1 MGIELVSGIDGM
13 AILAVTLSAVI
24 SYLFQEF
31 LIPRGLSGLQVAF
44 PTGPKR
50 YEVHTVTATKEEAKK
65 LLKTKGMRNGLT
77 VYVMALT
84 GAILLG
90 MEWLFYQ
97 MDLTEGLHQVSLAMA
112 LILII
117 VPAMISTGVS
127 MSTQIVNRTGGR
139 RATLQGAS
147 TFRNGVGVSITILWF
162 TSLIMLWYIM
172 YFAEVEFDRRLAIT
186 GCLAFAP
193 GFIAYGRV
201 MGSSWTALTE
211 SSRQLS
217 KGEPSAFYP
226 YKPPARKQFVS
237 TLVWINT
244 AAMPFIAF
252 NTFVSLILLGIDPT
266 MFEHSERVLD
276 LPEYRPQSSIME
288 EGGVIGFYAIEL
300 FSFISEP
307 GIRVPLVTIV
317 LLFLLLNVAI
327 VGFLF
332 VYEVARILF
341 LDIADVSGK
350 GGIRLA
356 DSRLLRS
363 ERSQQANVLNF
374 CFTGF
379 AGQSMLLLALAMLT
393 FWDSQYLP
401 QGSQCGSWED
411 SICQV
416 IRKDALEEMTWML
429 ASGGQ
434 VVFLGIW
441 IMSRRTGQRLDDISF
456 DAMANQKRIQ
466 LEAIE
471 QMIYRQ
477 GEDFRQLIKTDNW
490 SKAMEKMELLYE
502 DHGEESIEGLSLV
515 RRTEASMEM
524 LMGFG
529 RWDQAEQ
536 VALSFLA
543 LRAGRTAEIA
553 RVILAAASLAQRDI
567 PEVIPRLEYL
577 ADEDIESARLKWVTS
592 VLDPSVPLPK
602 SVRPLLRVDG
612 LTKRNIDL
620 LKRFRDGIPGS
631 DIPWKYK
638 PASKLHILGDIARFR
653 IWSQPEI
660 ALDKLEA
667 WVKKNDIDMDD
678 WPHGQTARALLYMD
692 RGMKASAI
700 NIVEKAMKKHPRHPH
715 LRRLAIYLAT
725 KGEIELP
732 ESEKTGLIWAD
743 TMEGD
748 WEKNWQSSHN
758 VVAAP
763 DNRTNMMKIHTWFAN
778 AWTTRRETTTKKL
791 GKKGWKKAAWPN
803 PPFANY
809 LIMTGIITTVG
820 GVPVDLGMPGW
831 IDFDACE
838 KAGLFEL

>member
-1 MGIELVSGIDGM
+1 MGIELVSDFDSM
-13 AILAVTLSAVI
+13 ALVAMVLSALT
-24 SYLFQEF
+24 SYLFQEY

-44 PTGPKR
+44 PTGPRR
-50 YEVHTVTATKEEAKK
+50 YEVHTVTSSKEEAKE
-65 LLKTKGMRNGLT
+65 LLKTPGMRNGLT

-97 MDLTEGLHQVSLAMA
+97 MEFTEGLHQISLAVA

-162 TSLIMLWYIM
+162 TSLLMLWYIM
-172 YFAEVEFDRRLAIT
+172 GFADVEFDRRLALT

-211 SSRQLS
+211 SSKQLS

-226 YKPPARKQFVS
+226 YKPKARKQFIS

-244 AAMPFIAF
+244 AAMPYIAF
-252 NTFVSLILLGIDPT
+252 NTFVSLILLTIDPT
-266 MFEHSERVLD
+266 MFEHSQKVME

-300 FSFISEP
+300 FANISES

-317 LLFLLLNVAI
+317 LLFLLLNVAV

-401 QGSQCGSWED
+401 QGSQCGTWQD

-434 VVFLGIW
+434 VVFLAIW
-441 IMSRRTGQRLDDISF
+441 VLSRRTGQHLDDISF
-456 DAMANQKRIQ
+456 DAMANQKRIE
-466 LEAIE
+466 LESIE
-471 QMIYRQ
+471 KMIYRQ
-477 GEDFRQLIKTDNW
+477 GEDFRKMIKSDNW
-490 SKAMEKMELLYE
+490 SKAMEMMELLYE

-553 RVILAAASLAQRDI
+553 RVILTAASLAQRDI
-567 PEVIPRLEYL
+567 PEVIPRLDYL
-577 ADEDIESARLKWVTS
+577 AEEDVESARLKWVTS
-592 VLDPSVPLPK
+592 VLDPSVKL
-602 SVRPLLRVDG
+602 SSSARALLRLDS

-620 LKRFRDGIPGS
+620 LKRYKDGIPAS
-631 DIPWKYK
+631 DIPWKYN
-638 PASKLHILGDIARFR
+638 PPTKLHILGDIARFR

-667 WVKKNDIDMDD
+667 WVKRNDIDMDE

-715 LRRLAIYLAT
+715 LRRLAIHFAVGGEMEMPAT
-725 KGEIELP
+725 
-732 ESEKTGLIWAD
+732 EKTGLIWAD
-743 TMEGD
+743 SMEGD
-748 WEKNWQSSHN
+748 LEKNWENSHN
-758 VVAAP
+758 VVASP
-763 DNRTNMMKIHTWFAN
+763 DNTSKPMKIHSWNAN
-778 AWTTRRETTTKKL
+778 AWVARRETTVKNL
-791 GKKGWKKAAWPN
+791 GKKGWKKAVWSTQPY
-803 PPFANY
+803 ANY

-820 GVPVDLGMPGW
+820 GVPIDLGLPGW
-831 IDFDACE
+831 IDFKACE
-838 KAGLFEL
+838 KANLFDL

>member
-1 MGIELVSGIDGM
+1 MGITLVSGFDIM
-13 AILAVTLSAVI
+13 AILAVLLSALAA
-24 SYLFQEF
+24 YLFQEY

-50 YEVHTVTATKEEAKK
+50 YEVHTVTDNKYEAKE
-65 LLKTKGMRNGLT
+65 LLKAPGMRNGLT
-77 VYVMALT
+77 VYVMALA

-90 MEWLFYQ
+90 VEWLFYQ
-97 MDLTEGLHQVSLAMA
+97 LNWSEGIHQMSLAMA
-112 LILII
+112 LILIV

-127 MSTQIVNRTGGR
+127 MSTQIITRTGGR

-147 TFRNGVGVSITILWF
+147 TFRNGAGVSITIFWF
-162 TSLIMLWYIM
+162 TALIMLWYIM
-172 YFAEVEFDRRLAIT
+172 GFAGYELDHKLALI

-201 MGSSWTALTE
+201 MGSSWTALKE
-211 SSRQLS
+211 SSKKLS

-237 TLVWINT
+237 TLVWLNT
-244 AAMPFIAF
+244 TAMPYIAF
-252 NTFVSLILLGIDPT
+252 NTLISLILLAFDPT
-266 MFEHSERVLD
+266 MFEHTQKVLD

-300 FSFISEP
+300 FANISEP

-363 ERSQQANVLNF
+363 ERTQQANVLNF

-401 QGSQCGSWED
+401 QGAECGTWQD
-411 SICQV
+411 SVCEV

-434 VVFLGIW
+434 IVFLGIW
-441 IMSRRTGQRLDDISF
+441 ILSRRTGQRLDDITF
-456 DAMANQKRIQ
+456 DAMANQKRLE

-471 QMIYRQ
+471 KMIYRK
-477 GEDFRQLIKTDNW
+477 GADFRDLIASDNW
-490 SKAMEKMELLYE
+490 SNAMEKMELLYE

-524 LMGFG
+524 LMGLG

-553 RVILAAASLAQRDI
+553 RVVLTAASLAQRDI
-567 PEVIPRLEYL
+567 PEAIPRLDFL
-577 ADEDIESARLKWVTS
+577 VDEDIESARLKWITS
-592 VLDPSVPLPK
+592 VLNPSIKLPDA
-602 SVRPLLRVDG
+602 VRTLLRLDSI
-612 LTKRNIDL
+612 TKRNIDL
-620 LKRFRDGIPGS
+620 LKRYQEGTPGS
-631 DIPWKYK
+631 NIAWKYK

-653 IWSQPEI
+653 LWSQSEI

-667 WVKKNDIDMDD
+667 WSKKNQIDMDD
-678 WPHGQTARALLYMD
+678 WPHGQTARALLYLD

-700 NIVEKAMKKHPRHPH
+700 NIVEDAMEQHPRHPH
-715 LRRLAIYLAT
+715 LRRLAIHLAMQ
-725 KGEIELP
+725 GEMEMP
-732 ESEKTGLIWAD
+732 EPEKTGLIWAD

-748 WEKNWQSSHN
+748 WERNWQDSHN

-763 DNRTNMMKIHTWFAN
+763 SITTNAMKIHSWNAN
-778 AWTTRRETTTKKL
+778 AWTSRRESSVMNL
-791 GKKGWKKAAWPN
+791 GKKGWKKVDWTN
-803 PPFANY
+803 PPLANH
-809 LIMTGIITTVG
+809 LIMTGLITTVG
-820 GVPVDLGMPGW
+820 GVPIDLGMPGW
-831 IDFDACE
+831 INFKACE
-838 KAGLFEL
+838 KAKLFDL

>member
-1 MGIELVSGIDGM
+1 MGIELVSDFDSM
-13 AILAVTLSAVI
+13 ALVAMVLSALT
-24 SYLFQEF
+24 SYLFQEY

-44 PTGPKR
+44 PTGPRR
-50 YEVHTVTATKEEAKK
+50 YEVHTVTSSKEEAKE
-65 LLKTKGMRNGLT
+65 LLKTPGMRNGLT

-97 MDLTEGLHQVSLAMA
+97 MGLTEGLHQISLAVA

-127 MSTQIVNRTGGR
+127 MSTQIVNRTGGK

-162 TSLIMLWYIM
+162 TSLLMLWYIM
-172 YFAEVEFDRRLAIT
+172 GFADVEFDRRLALT

-211 SSRQLS
+211 SSKQLS

-226 YKPPARKQFVS
+226 YKPKARKQFIS

-244 AAMPFIAF
+244 AAMPYIAF
-252 NTFVSLILLGIDPT
+252 NTFVSLILLTIDPT
-266 MFEHSERVLD
+266 MFEHSQKVME

-300 FSFISEP
+300 FANISES

-317 LLFLLLNVAI
+317 LLFLLLNVAV

-401 QGSQCGSWED
+401 QGSQCGTWQD

-434 VVFLGIW
+434 VVFLAIW
-441 IMSRRTGQRLDDISF
+441 VLSRRTGQHLDDISF
-456 DAMANQKRIQ
+456 DAMANQKRIE
-466 LEAIE
+466 LESIE
-471 QMIYRQ
+471 KMIYRQ
-477 GEDFRQLIKTDNW
+477 GEDFRKMIKSDNW
-490 SKAMEKMELLYE
+490 SKAMEMMELLYE

-553 RVILAAASLAQRDI
+553 RVILTAASLAQRDI
-567 PEVIPRLEYL
+567 PEVIPRLDYL
-577 ADEDIESARLKWVTS
+577 AEEDVESARLKWVTS
-592 VLDPSVPLPK
+592 VLDPSVKL
-602 SVRPLLRVDG
+602 SSSARALLRLDS

-620 LKRFRDGIPGS
+620 LKRYKDGIPAS
-631 DIPWKYK
+631 DIPWKYN
-638 PASKLHILGDIARFR
+638 PPTKLHILGDIARFR

-667 WVKKNDIDMDD
+667 WVKRNDIDMDE

-715 LRRLAIYLAT
+715 LRRLAIHFAVGGEMEMPAT
-725 KGEIELP
+725 
-732 ESEKTGLIWAD
+732 EKTGLIWAD
-743 TMEGD
+743 SMEGD
-748 WEKNWQSSHN
+748 LEKNWENSHN
-758 VVAAP
+758 VVASP
-763 DNRTNMMKIHTWFAN
+763 DNTSKPMKIHSWNAN
-778 AWTTRRETTTKKL
+778 AWVARRETTVKNL
-791 GKKGWKKAAWPN
+791 GKKGWKKAVWSTQPY
-803 PPFANY
+803 ANY

-820 GVPVDLGMPGW
+820 GVPIDLGLPGW
-831 IDFDACE
+831 IDFKACE
-838 KAGLFEL
+838 KANLFDL

>member
-1 MGIELVSGIDGM
+1 MGIELVSDFDSM
-13 AILAVTLSAVI
+13 ALVAMVLSALT
-24 SYLFQEF
+24 SYLFQEY

-44 PTGPKR
+44 PTGPRR
-50 YEVHTVTATKEEAKK
+50 YEVHTVTSSKEEAKE
-65 LLKTKGMRNGLT
+65 LLKTPGMRNGLT

-97 MDLTEGLHQVSLAMA
+97 MGLTEGLHQISLAVA

-162 TSLIMLWYIM
+162 TSLLMLWYIM
-172 YFAEVEFDRRLAIT
+172 GFADVEFDRRLALT

-211 SSRQLS
+211 SSKQLS

-226 YKPPARKQFVS
+226 YKPKARKQFIS

-244 AAMPFIAF
+244 AAMPYIAF
-252 NTFVSLILLGIDPT
+252 NTFVSLILLTIDPT
-266 MFEHSERVLD
+266 MFEHSQKVME

-300 FSFISEP
+300 FANISES

-317 LLFLLLNVAI
+317 LLFLLLNVAV

-401 QGSQCGSWED
+401 QGSQCGTWQD

-434 VVFLGIW
+434 VVFLAIW
-441 IMSRRTGQRLDDISF
+441 VLSRRTGQHLDDISF
-456 DAMANQKRIQ
+456 DAMANQKRIE
-466 LEAIE
+466 LESIE
-471 QMIYRQ
+471 KMIYRQ
-477 GEDFRQLIKTDNW
+477 GEDFRKMIKSDNW
-490 SKAMEKMELLYE
+490 SKAMEMMELLYE

-553 RVILAAASLAQRDI
+553 RVILTAASLAQRDI
-567 PEVIPRLEYL
+567 PEVIPRLDYL
-577 ADEDIESARLKWVTS
+577 AEEDVESARLKWVTS
-592 VLDPSVPLPK
+592 VLDPSVKL
-602 SVRPLLRVDG
+602 SSSARALLRLDS

-620 LKRFRDGIPGS
+620 LKRYKDGIPAS
-631 DIPWKYK
+631 DIPWKYN
-638 PASKLHILGDIARFR
+638 PPTKLHILGDIARFR

-667 WVKKNDIDMDD
+667 WVKRNDIDMDE

-715 LRRLAIYLAT
+715 LRRLAIHFAVGGEMEMPAT
-725 KGEIELP
+725 
-732 ESEKTGLIWAD
+732 EKTGLIWAD
-743 TMEGD
+743 SMEGD
-748 WEKNWQSSHN
+748 LEKNWENSHN
-758 VVAAP
+758 VVASP
-763 DNRTNMMKIHTWFAN
+763 DNTSKPMKIHSWNAN
-778 AWTTRRETTTKKL
+778 AWVARRETTVKNL
-791 GKKGWKKAAWPN
+791 GKKGWKKAVWSTQPY
-803 PPFANY
+803 ANY

-820 GVPVDLGMPGW
+820 GVPIDLGLPGW
-831 IDFDACE
+831 IDFKACE
-838 KAGLFEL
+838 KANLFDL

>member
-1 MGIELVSGIDGM
+1 MGIELVSDFDSM
-13 AILAVTLSAVI
+13 ALVAMVLSALT
-24 SYLFQEF
+24 SYLFQEY

-44 PTGPKR
+44 PTGPRR
-50 YEVHTVTATKEEAKK
+50 YEVHTVTSSKEEAKE
-65 LLKTKGMRNGLT
+65 LLKTPGMRNGLT

-97 MDLTEGLHQVSLAMA
+97 MGLTEGLHQISLAVA

-162 TSLIMLWYIM
+162 TSLLMLWYIM
-172 YFAEVEFDRRLAIT
+172 GFADVEFDRRLALT

-211 SSRQLS
+211 SSKQLS

-226 YKPPARKQFVS
+226 YKPKARKQFIS

-244 AAMPFIAF
+244 AAMPYIAF
-252 NTFVSLILLGIDPT
+252 NTFVSLILLTIDPT
-266 MFEHSERVLD
+266 MFEHSQKVME

-300 FSFISEP
+300 FANISES

-317 LLFLLLNVAI
+317 LLFLLLNVAV

-401 QGSQCGSWED
+401 QGSQCGTWQD

-434 VVFLGIW
+434 VVFLAIW
-441 IMSRRTGQRLDDISF
+441 VLSRRTGQHLDDISF
-456 DAMANQKRIQ
+456 DAMANQKRIE
-466 LEAIE
+466 LESIE
-471 QMIYRQ
+471 KMIYRQ
-477 GEDFRQLIKTDNW
+477 GEDFRKMIKSDNW
-490 SKAMEKMELLYE
+490 SKAMEMMELLYE

-553 RVILAAASLAQRDI
+553 RVILTAASLAQRDI
-567 PEVIPRLEYL
+567 PEVIPRLDYL
-577 ADEDIESARLKWVTS
+577 AEEDVESARLKWVTS
-592 VLDPSVPLPK
+592 VLDPSVKL
-602 SVRPLLRVDG
+602 SSSARALLRLDS

-620 LKRFRDGIPGS
+620 LKRYKDGIPAS
-631 DIPWKYK
+631 DIPWKYN
-638 PASKLHILGDIARFR
+638 PPTKLHILGDIARFR

-667 WVKKNDIDMDD
+667 WVKRNDIDMDE

-715 LRRLAIYLAT
+715 LRRLAIHFAVGGEMEMPAT
-725 KGEIELP
+725 
-732 ESEKTGLIWAD
+732 EKTGLIWAD
-743 TMEGD
+743 SMEGD
-748 WEKNWQSSHN
+748 LEKNWENSHN
-758 VVAAP
+758 VVASP
-763 DNRTNMMKIHTWFAN
+763 DNTSKPMKIHSWNAN
-778 AWTTRRETTTKKL
+778 AWVARRETTVKNL
-791 GKKGWKKAAWPN
+791 GKKGWKKAVWSTQPY
-803 PPFANY
+803 ANY
-809 LIMTGIITTVG
+809 LIMTGIITTIG
-820 GVPVDLGMPGW
+820 GVPIDLGLPGW
-831 IDFDACE
+831 IDFKACE
-838 KAGLFEL
+838 KANLFDL